1 MKNFMNSLSS
11 ANSQQSS
18 LAHPV
23 NQLVFIDGNVPD
35 YGHLTEKLPANTE
48 VILLNTESDGIEAI
62 TQVLEQRDNVESV
75 HLVSHGNAGT
85 LYLGNTEVNDKNLK
99 NYASRIK
106 EWQKALAD
114 KADLILYGCQVA
126 AGSIGEAFV
135 KQLSELIN
143 VNIAASQTLTGN
155 KDLGGNWNL
164 EFTTGKITTD
174 LLFNDNNCANYGH
187 VLNNIV
193 GDETNQILVGNG
205 NSNQIDGR
213 GGNDTLIGI
222 NADVVTTDSGS
233 SLEHDIFIGG
243 EGADTF
249 VIGENAVAYY
259 AENGF
264 LDSAKIIDFEEGVDK
279 IQLAGD
285 PDLYTFETTT
295 GPDGYTRIFYN
306 NDLILQIDGVEF
318 TEADL
323 ANTDIFCFDNTVE
336 QQAVIDRSQE
346 ISADDNENT
355 VDELIGSQNYADG
368 EGVIE
373 RDILIGGVGQQIFV
387 LGGTDGGYYDQ
398 RGGLDSAR
406 IMDFTEGEDVIRLH
420 GTHGLYELEIDLDNS
435 ITKIFRQGN
444 GTTIDDDFVAQIDGV
459 LTEGLMSDNFQYIQ
473 AT

>member
-187 VLNNIV
+187 VLNNII
-193 GDETNQILVGNG
+193 GNETNEILLGNT
-205 NSNQIDGR
+205 NSNNIQGMGGDDVLNGRNID
-213 GGNDTLIGI
+213 
-222 NADVVTTDSGS
+222 AATTDSGS
-233 SLEHDIFIGG
+233 SLEHDVLVGG
-243 EGADTF
+243 DGADTF
-249 VIGENAVAYY
+249 IIGENAVAYY

-264 LDSAKIIDFEEGVDK
+264 LDAAKITDFSLAEGDK
-279 IQLAGD
+279 IQLAGE
-285 PDLYTFETTT
+285 LEFYTVDSLN
-295 GPDGYTRIFYN
+295 GNTRIFYN
-306 NDLILQIDGVEF
+306 NDLILQIDGVVF
-318 TEADL
+318 DQDDL
-323 ANTDIFCFDNTVE
+323 TDTNIFCFDNDFAPVASILRSQTVE
-336 QQAVIDRSQE
+336 D
-346 ISADDNENT
+346 DDNAAT
-355 VDELIGSQNYADG
+355 DDELIGSQNYAEG
-368 EGVIE
+368 EGVME
-373 RDILIGGVGQQIFV
+373 RDILIGGVGKQTFV
-387 LGGTDGGYYDQ
+387 LGGSDGGYYDQ
-398 RGGLDSAR
+398 RGGLDSAL
-406 IMDFTEGEDVIRLH
+406 IQNFTEGEDVIRLH
-420 GTHGLYELEIDLDNS
+420 GSHELYELEVENGS
-435 ITKIFRQGN
+435 TRIFLQGD
-444 GTTIDDDFVAQIDGV
+444 GVTTGDDFIAQIDGV
-459 LTEGLMSDNFQYIQ
+459 VITDLMSSNFQYIQ
-473 AT
+473 AV